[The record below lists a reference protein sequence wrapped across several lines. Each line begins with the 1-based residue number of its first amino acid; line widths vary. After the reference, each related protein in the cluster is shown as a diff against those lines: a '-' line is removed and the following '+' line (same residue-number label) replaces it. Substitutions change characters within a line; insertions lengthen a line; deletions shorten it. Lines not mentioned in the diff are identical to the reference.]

1 MMRIEGT
8 EMSARFTVG
17 DGDTENSL
25 AQDPHE
31 TRAFFSL
38 PVL

>member
-1 MMRIEGT
+1 MGIEGT
-8 EMSARFTVG
+8 ETSARFTVG

-31 TRAFFSL
+31 TWEFFSL
-38 PVL
+38 SVL

>member
-1 MMRIEGT
+1 MGIEGT
-8 EMSARFTVG
+8 EISIHFIVG

-31 TRAFFSL
+31 T
-38 PVL
+38 